1 MHGGIMSNDY
11 LTEPPPATSMQ
22 IVAALDGIGHLQRDM
37 SKLVD
42 VPQKLDRLVIHMD
55 QLNKDQLIMKQETD
69 ERFRET
75 NSKVAVLS
83 DSKTSIDSVVGI
95 AKWCGVAFIGALVVL
110 WNTQTAKTDMVNS
123 KSSENMQ
130 RIIVIEKQQDHTAR
144 TLEEIRNKMYSLK
157 EARNESN

>member
-1 MHGGIMSNDY
+1 MSNDY
-11 LTEPPPATSMQ
+11 LTEPSPATSMQ

-157 EARNESN
+157 EVRNESN

>member
-1 MHGGIMSNDY
+1 MSNDY

-55 QLNKDQLIMKQETD
+55 QLNKDQLMMKQETD

-83 DSKTSIDSVVGI
+83 DSKTSIDSVVAV

-157 EARNESN
+157 EVRNESN